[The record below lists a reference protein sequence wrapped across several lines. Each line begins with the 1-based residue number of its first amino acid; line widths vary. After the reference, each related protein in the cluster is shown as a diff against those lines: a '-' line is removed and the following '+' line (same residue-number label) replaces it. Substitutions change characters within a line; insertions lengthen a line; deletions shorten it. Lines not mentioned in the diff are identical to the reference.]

1 MTQTAMAQTAMIHAN
16 VPAQV
21 FKTKARS
28 KHGLQ
33 NHDWA
38 QSMVSPLLGP
48 STASNNHVI
57 APSTCSAKPSL
68 THHRTGSGTVA
79 PPCRI

>member
-1 MTQTAMAQTAMIHAN
+1 MAQTAMAQPAMTQAS

-21 FKTKARS
+21 FKTKAET

-38 QSMVSPLLGP
+38 QSLVSPPLGP
-48 STASNNHVI
+48 SPASEKNCDRPTMKPLTSRLAMSAVAGTQNH
-57 APSTCSAKPSL
+57 TGKP
-68 THHRTGSGTVA
+68 
-79 PPCRI
+79 

>member
-1 MTQTAMAQTAMIHAN
+1 LVKTKLGQNAMAQTAMAQPAMTQAS

-21 FKTKARS
+21 FKTKAET

-38 QSMVSPLLGP
+38 QSLVSPPLGP
-48 STASNNHVI
+48 STASENHVI
-57 APSTCSAKPSL
+57 ASP
-68 THHRTGSGTVA
+68 
-79 PPCRI
+79 